1 MGDERHRDGIEI
13 VAAGQPPA
21 ERADAARNRQRI
33 LDAAEQLLS
42 EHGPEAVT
50 MNSVAQVAGIGVGTV
65 YRRFGDLTQ
74 LLLALV
80 DHRERQFQQTFL
92 SGPAPLG
99 PGAPPGDRLRAF
111 FHALTDHVAEH
122 QTVMLAAE
130 TVSPLA
136 RYTTGPYLAWHLH
149 VSMLVRQIRPD
160 ADAAVLADL
169 LLSLSSPS
177 LIRHLTAR
185 RGTTPEQIKTS
196 IDQLLKMPSR

>member
-1 MGDERHRDGIEI
+1 MGDERHRGGIEI
-13 VAAGQPPA
+13 ATAGQPPP

-33 LDAAEQLLS
+33 LDAATQLLS

-92 SGPAPLG
+92 SGPTPLG

-130 TVSPLA
+130 SVSPLA

-160 ADAAVLADL
+160 ANTAVLADL
-169 LLSLSSPS
+169 LLSFSSPS
-177 LIRHLTAR
+177 LIRHLTAT
-185 RGTTPEQIKTS
+185 RGITPEVIKTS
-196 IDQLLKMPSR
+196 IDQLLEVLSR